1 MTSKSSKLIT
11 TVCRQQ
17 TKLPA
22 NTRRTSNSLH
32 RGPVILTIA
41 LFAFA
46 VNGAAQSAPPAAAP
60 IPPATPQATTASPIP
75 LRVPHRFWDRE
86 NDLLF
91 TGVAVSRSLDF
102 ASTIHNRNRG
112 LNEGLLTNQIVDNH
126 PLFFGIEA
134 GTTAASI
141 ALSYLFHRT
150 NHHRLERWVSIVHIG
165 VATGGAI
172 RNYALKSPPS
182 QNAPTLQ

>member
-1 MTSKSSKLIT
+1 M
-11 TVCRQQ
+11 
-17 TKLPA
+17 
-22 NTRRTSNSLH
+22 
-32 RGPVILTIA
+32 ILTIVI
-41 LFAFA
+41 LAFA
-46 VNGAAQSAPPAAAP
+46 VRGAAQS
-60 IPPATPQATTASPIP
+60 PATPTPVPPVAPQATTANPAPIR
-75 LRVPHRFWDRE
+75 LHRFWDRE

-112 LNEGLLTNQIVDNH
+112 LNEGLLTNQIVDNHPLDNH

-182 QNAPTLQ
+182 QNTPTLQ